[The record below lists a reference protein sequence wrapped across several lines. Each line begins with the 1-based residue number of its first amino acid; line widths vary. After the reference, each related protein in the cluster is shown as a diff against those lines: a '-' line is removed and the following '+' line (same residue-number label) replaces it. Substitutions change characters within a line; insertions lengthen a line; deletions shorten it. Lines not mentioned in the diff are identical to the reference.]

1 MPMPLPSK
9 VYKSPSKLQVAPNRF
24 LERTA
29 SGLPE
34 GFALETVGTITSV
47 RAAGQLSFAKRL
59 TTLAKAFPAAFPAAG
74 GTFGPMGLPK
84 IFYSFRTRLLLVMAA
99 LLVATLG
106 VQFSLGR
113 IRSRER
119 AFRVAG
125 QEQALTA
132 SIALA
137 NESITSGKYM
147 FELDKPGDDS
157 LLEKQRGRVV
167 NVLVVRDRDGRI
179 EDSLDPDYRPV
190 TLESGEAHYDFISD
204 TENVKLPQLVDAGEA
219 TAGFKRL
226 RPSLPTTTRPV
237 SGEPRFFAIPLQ
249 TETGLVYIVI
259 VLGTSPMGDSSPYD
273 ALRPLLPTLAIM
285 LLSTLVAGILVWRFT
300 RPLNELSGGAQ
311 RVAGGDFSFRVPGA
325 DRRDEVGRLAGTF
338 NEMVAQLERMRE
350 LETQFKQA
358 EQSAV
363 IGRLA
368 SAIAHEIRNP
378 LNYINLTLDHLRTSL
393 APNDPQKRALV
404 EKLTLQLKAEVARI
418 NTRITEFLKY
428 TRPANLDLK
437 PLDLRETLRDA
448 LSMVEVQAAEIGVET
463 RFEENGAMPA
473 VLGDREALRS
483 LFTNLI
489 INSMHAMEGRGGSLT
504 VGLSAENGLARVR
517 VSDTGAGIDAEHLPK
532 IFEPYFSTKETGTG
546 LGLAIAKKAVDEHDG
561 SIRVESK
568 PGEGTTFTVE
578 IPIRRG

>member
-1 MPMPLPSK
+1 
-9 VYKSPSKLQVAPNRF
+9 
-24 LERTA
+24 
-29 SGLPE
+29 
-34 GFALETVGTITSV
+34 
-47 RAAGQLSFAKRL
+47 
-59 TTLAKAFPAAFPAAG
+59 
-74 GTFGPMGLPK
+74 MGLPRL
-84 IFYSFRTRLLLVMAA
+84 FYSFRTRLLLVMAL

-106 VQFSLGR
+106 VQYYFGR
-113 IRSRER
+113 ARSRAR
-119 AFRVAG
+119 AVLVAG

-147 FELDKPGDDS
+147 FELDKPGDKS
-157 LLEKQRGRVV
+157 LLETQRGRVV

-179 EDSLDPDYRPV
+179 EDSLDPDYRPE
-190 TLESGEAHYDFISD
+190 TLANGEAHYYFISD
-204 TENVKLPQLVDAGEA
+204 TENVKLPNLVDAGEA
-219 TAGFKRL
+219 TEGFKRL
-226 RPSLPTTTRPV
+226 RPSLLVTSQPV
-237 SGEPRFFAIPLQ
+237 SGDPRTFAIPLQ
-249 TETGLVYIVI
+249 TNDGFVYIVI
-259 VLGTSPMGDSSPYD
+259 VLGRSPMGENSFYETV
-273 ALRPLLPTLAIM
+273 RPLAPTLAI
-285 LLSTLVAGILVWRFT
+285 LLVSTLGAAVLVWRFT
-300 RPLNELSGGAQ
+300 RPLKELASGAQ

-325 DRRDEVGRLAGTF
+325 DRRDEVGRLASTF
-338 NEMVAQLERMRE
+338 NEMIEQLGRMRE

-358 EQSAV
+358 EQSSM

-393 APNDPQKRALV
+393 APSDPQKRALV
-404 EKLTLQLKAEVARI
+404 ERLTLQLKAEVARI

-428 TRPANLDLK
+428 TRPANLELQ

-448 LSMVEVQAAEIGVET
+448 LSMIEVQAAEIGVET
-463 RFEENGAMPA
+463 RFEENGVVPP

-489 INSMHAMEGRGGSLT
+489 INGMHAMEGRGGSLT
-504 VGLSAENGLARVR
+504 VSLSAENGLARVR
-517 VSDTGAGIDAEHLPK
+517 VSDTGVGIDADHLPK

-568 PGEGTTFTVE
+568 PGAGTTFTVE
-578 IPIRRG
+578 IPTVRKDEG